1 MIRRPPRSTL
11 TDTLFPYTTLFRSAD
26 EDGVGHLR
34 DAGRRADAV
43 DPVGHPASPE
53 RADAAGD
60 PENRTGHPGR
70 LRLAEAR
77 VALVVHGPPVADA
90 GDGEGHRRDAHRH
103 VYHGPYASPEP
114 QSDR

>member
-53 RADAAGD
+53 RADDAGD
-60 PENRTGHPGR
+60 PEHRAGHPGR

-77 VALVVHGPPVADA
+77 VALVVHGQPVADRKSTRLNSS
-90 GDGEGHRRDAHRH
+90 H
-103 VYHGPYASPEP
+103 
-114 QSDR
+114 